1 MHKLSINY
9 FVKTNILQLKI
20 KTLQRRAEFQ
30 SQHQQEP
37 KATETQPAASDE
49 KVDAD
54 AVDDNVDMNSPV
66 EPEVVRE
73 RRISAAILVCLL
85 CDVVL
90 NLSNQKQKSVKN
102 LSSVCSLCRMNND
115 NSNVKSKNSSNKII
129 NSKKGNV
136 NGNLGPDNLCICVT
150 QR

>member
-90 NLSNQKQKSVKN
+90 NLSNQKQ
-102 LSSVCSLCRMNND
+102 
-115 NSNVKSKNSSNKII
+115 NVKKCEKI
-129 NSKKGNV
+129 SV
-136 NGNLGPDNLCICVT
+136 LYALCVE
-150 QR
+150 